1 MSGYDA
7 YQKTQHSVHSRPSL
21 EMEAFLKAVRL
32 LEDAAQTPSN
42 RRRLMAAVRYS
53 RNLWTLI
60 QSDVSSKAN
69 PLADHIKAD
78 LLSLSLYV
86 DKETHRLVRNPT
98 REGLLA
104 LAEIHRNL
112 ARSFL

>member
-7 YQKTQHSVHSRPSL
+7 YQKTQQSVQNRPSL

-32 LEDAAQTPSN
+32 LEGAAQTPNN
-42 RRRLMAAVRYS
+42 RRRLMGAVRYI

-60 QSDVSSKAN
+60 QSDVSSKSN
-69 PLADHIKAD
+69 PLPDHIKAD

-86 DKETHRLVRNPT
+86 DKETHRLSRAPT
-98 REGLLA
+98 REGLMGLA
-104 LAEIHRNL
+104 DIHRNL
-112 ARSFL
+112 VRSFL